1 MVAILGDSAKHP
13 TANIMALESMPWSTD
28 EYYQLD
34 MQFKNLASI
43 PNYPGSYIIGRYT
56 QFAFLA
62 AVDDLASPT
71 DELYSYINTI
81 NKEITRKRD
90 EFDLETLEVGQTL
103 ADKRIAQIKSAL
115 EALTSDA
122 KTAYAEQIKAVNDAL
137 AAVPKTSD
145 YIPTEDINVI
155 RDAADTL
162 RAAQYSRFYDIADM
176 LDVVADC
183 LTAYQASY

>member
-1 MVAILGDSAKHP
+1 MK
-13 TANIMALESMPWSTD
+13 
-28 EYYQLD
+28 
-34 MQFKNLASI
+34 
-43 PNYPGSYIIGRYT
+43 IIIVGCGR
-56 QFAFLA
+56 
-62 AVDDLASPT
+62 
-71 DELYSYINTI
+71 
-81 NKEITRKRD
+81 
-90 EFDLETLEVGQTL
+90 VGQTL